1 MRSTIN
7 MVHNLLSRP
16 ARMFSWGLAVP
27 LVPLALILGAC
38 GSHTSPADAPSGA
51 PTLAAIRSEIFNGTC
66 TSDSCHARPMLAA
79 KLDLRDDGL
88 CSLLVKHTSCLFP
101 GKFLVLPFR
110 PEASF
115 LLDKLRGTNLD
126 GTPDPACAPTNKQ
139 MPFDLAPLSSSKIAQ
154 IEAWIQA
161 GADCGNDPLIDAGI
175 DAPIDGPGEM
185 SADVASITAAATTI
199 SVGQQTQVT
208 VTLTRGAP
216 ASGEIVYLD
225 LFDVENTNVLN
236 VPYPNQQVSAGVSSA
251 TFDVIGMS
259 AGVGG
264 ITANAG
270 PSSMSL
276 TIMVTP

>member
-1 MRSTIN
+1 

-16 ARMFSWGLAVP
+16 ARMFSRGLAVP
-27 LVPLALILGAC
+27 LLPLALILGAC
-38 GSHTSPADAPSGA
+38 GSPTAPADASSGK
-51 PTLAAIRSEIFNGTC
+51 PTLAAIRSEIFNGSC
-66 TSDSCHARPMLAA
+66 ALDSCHARPTLAA

-101 GKFLVLPFR
+101 NKFLVLPYK

-126 GTPDPACAPTNKQ
+126 GTPDPACATTNMQ
-139 MPFDLAPLSSSKIAQ
+139 MPFGQAPLSSSKIAQ

-175 DAPIDGPGEM
+175 DAPVDAGEM
-185 SADVASITAAATTI
+185 LANVASITAAATTI
-199 SVGQQTQVT
+199 SVGQHTQVT
-208 VTLTRGAP
+208 VTLTGGAP
-216 ASGEIVYLD
+216 ASGELVYLD
-225 LFDVENTNVLN
+225 LFDVENTNVLS

-251 TFDVIGMS
+251 TFDVVGVT

-264 ITANAG
+264 ITGNAG
-270 PSSMSL
+270 TNSMSL